1 MNTYTLEHPKSQI
14 HPPCANQ
21 RRIRKGAKDREM
33 EGKNERVRGHK
44 LGKVTATDPNDS
56 MIIAW

>member
-1 MNTYTLEHPKSQI
+1 MNKNNEHLRPGASQAAKRI
-14 HPPCANQ
+14 NQ
-21 RRIRKGAKDREM
+21 GKIRKGAERWR
-33 EGKNERVRGHK
+33 GKNERVRGHK